1 MGIIKCKTLMLSFF
15 SPKATD
21 SCKFEKK
28 VKINTFKMNTVNSLY
43 SEKFSHC

>member
-1 MGIIKCKTLMLSFF
+1 MLSFF
-15 SPKATD
+15 PPKATD

-28 VKINTFKMNTVNSLY
+28 KEVKINTFKMNTVNSLY

>member
-1 MGIIKCKTLMLSFF
+1 MLSFF